1 MGFKSK
7 SKTED
12 VLFSDCVRVLAGWK
26 CVRCKRQH
34 EPYQNTMDCSHFW
47 GRGNHSVRFDFE
59 NADALCR
66 YPCHQGKDSFNPD
79 KLGWEYKKQ
88 IVGQHGCE
96 FDGEYTAYKK
106 KQLGER
112 GFDLL
117 MLRAHVSQKF
127 KIDKKELRIVLRA
140 KLVGLND
147 KVLK

>member
-1 MGFKSK
+1 M
-7 SKTED
+7 
-12 VLFSDCVRVLAGWK
+12 
-26 CVRCKRQH
+26 
-34 EPYQNTMDCSHFW
+34 
-47 GRGNHSVRFDFE
+47 RFDFE